1 MRMITA
7 GTIVDDG
14 TALVAQTRLIA
25 ANAPHKR
32 RRPRDDALP
41 LSSGARF
48 MGLQHRLDR
57 YRISTLHAKHVACIE
72 ARRSHQQFAAVHAER
87 IHHLRRGTKRASA

>member
-41 LSSGARF
+41 LSYGGRF
-48 MGLQHRLDR
+48 TGRLDR
-57 YRISTLHAKHVACIE
+57 YRISKHVACIE
-72 ARRSHQQFAAVHAER
+72 ARRSHQQLAAVHAEP

>member
-14 TALVAQTRLIA
+14 TALVAQTRL
-25 ANAPHKR
+25 
-32 RRPRDDALP
+32 
-41 LSSGARF
+41 
-48 MGLQHRLDR
+48 DR
-57 YRISTLHAKHVACIE
+57 YRVAILRAKRVACIA
-72 ARRSHQQFAAVHAER
+72 ARRSHQQLAVIHAEP